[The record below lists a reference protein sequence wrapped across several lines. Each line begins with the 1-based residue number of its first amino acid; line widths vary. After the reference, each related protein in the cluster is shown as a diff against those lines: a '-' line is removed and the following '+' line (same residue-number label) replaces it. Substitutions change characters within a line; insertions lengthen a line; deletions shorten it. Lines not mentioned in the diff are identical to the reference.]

1 MSQANVEI
9 VRQAIDTYNR
19 RDIDAYIAL
28 TTSDFELFP
37 ALDRTVESRSYRG
50 HEGIETHLR
59 DIGETWA
66 EFRLLPEEWAIL
78 ATGYSCS
85 VGCKDADV
93 AAACRSMRTLGL
105 WSIFAAES
113 FRASAPSSTATRR
126 CERLAFRGRDQ
137 GPVPSGTPG

>member
-9 VRQAIDTYNR
+9 VKQAIDAYNR

-37 ALDRTVESRSYRG
+37 ALDRTVEARSYRG

-59 DIGETWA
+59 DIGETGRNFA
-66 EFRLLPEEWAIL
+66 CSLKTGAIL

-85 VGCKDADV
+85 VGCKDAGV
-93 AAACRSMRTLGL
+93 AAACRSMRALGS

-113 FRASAPSSTATRR
+113 SRASAPSSTATRR
-126 CERLAFRGRDQ
+126 CERLAFRSSDQ
-137 GPVPSGTPG
+137 VPVSGV